1 MRRLARTRRRRI
13 ERRSR
18 DPLPL
23 DKALE
28 IIELLAKH
36 PEGLTVPD
44 LAAKLGTPAGSV
56 IRTIAV
62 LQRRQWLSTVS
73 GYGAFWLDPR
83 LIDVDE
89 PQH

>member
-1 MRRLARTRRRRI
+1 MRRVAQTRRRRI

-18 DPLPL
+18 DPLSL

-44 LAAKLGTPAGSV
+44 LATKLGSPVASV

-62 LQRRQWLSTVS
+62 LQRRQWLGTVN
-73 GYGAFWLDPR
+73 GHDAFWLDSR
-83 LIDVDE
+83 KIGVDE
-89 PQH
+89 DRH